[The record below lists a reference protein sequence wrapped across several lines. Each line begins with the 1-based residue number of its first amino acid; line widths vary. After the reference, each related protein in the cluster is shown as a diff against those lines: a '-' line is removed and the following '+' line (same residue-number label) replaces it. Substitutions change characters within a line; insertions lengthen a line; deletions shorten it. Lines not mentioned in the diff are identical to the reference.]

1 MLEDTKEVDSDN
13 NVHSILSFMLLLLL
27 IYDDRY
33 VIDILGRMMDV
44 FLVGR
49 MGSGTIHM

>member
-1 MLEDTKEVDSDN
+1 MDSD

-44 FLVGR
+44 FLEQETKER
-49 MGSGTIHM
+49 R